1 MIFDFYPWTLDI
13 DVEATK
19 CLYLEND
26 YSIDNAANTKFIKS
40 LSEKQRNFFESIGV
54 NLAKIKLEEMV
65 YNPSDNEM
73 IAKNNRTLVDFMI
86 CGQFLA
92 IPTFQKEIYGA
103 VFGEELPDS
112 LKIIATQGDSLPA
125 YDVDGLGVGIVF
137 KHPCTRFDTEDFQ
150 KWNYGYIIGSILIKT
165 ES

>member
-26 YSIDNAANTKFIKS
+26 YSIDNVANTKFIKN
-40 LSEKQRNFFESIGV
+40 LSEKQKDFFVSVGV
-54 NLAKIKLEEMV
+54 NPAKIRVEEMV
-65 YNPSDNEM
+65 YIPNDNET
-73 IAKNNRTLVDFMI
+73 IAKNNRTLVDFMV

-92 IPTFQKEIYGA
+92 IPAFQKELYGA
-103 VFGEELPDS
+103 VFGEELPNS
-112 LKIIATQGDSLPA
+112 LKIITTQEDSLPA

-150 KWNYGYIIGSILIKT
+150 KWDCGYIIGSVLIKT
-165 ES
+165 EP